1 MNNDDRTNLIRR
13 VSELEGLTEVKGRAL
28 ISDRGDAPNHILIE
42 GDYILKS
49 TITAYRREGLEN
61 VSLPACYSERP
72 NAERNYLGPDFRRTL
87 YEVAGDF
94 WKLERSTGLF
104 SMEELAAMIGEEDN
118 FNPLP
123 ESDDAVINE
132 NRRRVKDT
140 IRLGVKNV
148 NVEIPK
154 DVHFQNE
161 EQTLQVEQVKFA
173 RKASEIDRVFL
184 AYISTKGHQFESK
197 GRTDKIAGYLLEML
211 ADYFGIF
218 ETDAKKVVLYH
229 DNKPKFDRLIDKA
242 LETYARKRQTDK
254 ARSAA
259 RREFKQ
265 YDWEVPEERVYDSET
280 NHIEEAPNHA
290 LQPFVQLN
298 QASCPEKEFVKFL
311 EANHEWIDWWY
322 KNGDKG
328 KQHYAI
334 AYGEGKARS
343 LFYVDFIIR
352 MKNGHVYLFDTK
364 SAGSDALAHE
374 KHNAL
379 LKYIQKN
386 STEGTP
392 LFGGII
398 LQQGSNW
405 LYSKLPI
412 ENTTDTLNWDCFYPE
427 TA

>member
-42 GDYILKS
+42 GDYILKN

-123 ESDDAVINE
+123 ESDDATINE

-140 IRLGVKNV
+140 IRLDVKNV

-259 RREFKQ
+259 RR
-265 YDWEVPEERVYDSET
+265 V
-280 NHIEEAPNHA
+280 
-290 LQPFVQLN
+290 
-298 QASCPEKEFVKFL
+298 
-311 EANHEWIDWWY
+311 
-322 KNGDKG
+322 
-328 KQHYAI
+328 
-334 AYGEGKARS
+334 
-343 LFYVDFIIR
+343 
-352 MKNGHVYLFDTK
+352 KNGHVYLFDTK

-427 TA
+427 KA